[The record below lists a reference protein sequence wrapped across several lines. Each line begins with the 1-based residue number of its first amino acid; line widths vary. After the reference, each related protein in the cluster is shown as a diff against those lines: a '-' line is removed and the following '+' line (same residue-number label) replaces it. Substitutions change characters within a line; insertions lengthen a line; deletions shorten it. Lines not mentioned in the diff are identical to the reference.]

1 VWGAH
6 GVSCPARVTEQ
17 ANTLLSWARATKD
30 KAYADRLRTRAAEEV
45 EQAEAAREA
54 VADLNPLLA
63 EFNSHQL
70 LKARK

>member
-1 VWGAH
+1 MP
-6 GVSCPARVTEQ
+6 SARYHREQ